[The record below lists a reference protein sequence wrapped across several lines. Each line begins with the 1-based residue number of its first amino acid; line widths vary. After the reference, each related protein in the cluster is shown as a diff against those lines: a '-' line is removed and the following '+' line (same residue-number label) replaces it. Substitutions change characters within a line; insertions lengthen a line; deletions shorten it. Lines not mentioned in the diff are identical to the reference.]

1 MHIHID
7 TCTYMYKHNIHVH
20 ICTYIY
26 VHIHIHICMLYQL
39 VKEEE
44 VELKEIGE
52 RRMGRFW
59 RDESERI
66 MAIII
71 L

>member
-1 MHIHID
+1 MRGLVTLMHTHKAD
-7 TCTYMYKHNIHVH
+7 SRQEVEEE
-20 ICTYIY
+20 
-26 VHIHIHICMLYQL
+26 